1 MRVKNYMSDAPMSI
15 NGDTVYLKAFEIM
28 KDKNLHHLPVVD
40 DGGAVV
46 GILTRRDLQLAAQHF
61 KDAPVEVSEVMH
73 TPVVTVSPEDSLR
86 EGARLMMENRIGGL
100 PVMDGEARL
109 AGVLTE
115 TDLLRALTDLLEP
128 S

>member
-1 MRVKNYMSDAPMSI
+1 
-15 NGDTVYLKAFEIM
+15 
-28 KDKNLHHLPVVD
+28 
-40 DGGAVV
+40 
-46 GILTRRDLQLAAQHF
+46 
-61 KDAPVEVSEVMH
+61 
-73 TPVVTVSPEDSLR
+73 
-86 EGARLMMENRIGGL
+86 MMENRIGGL